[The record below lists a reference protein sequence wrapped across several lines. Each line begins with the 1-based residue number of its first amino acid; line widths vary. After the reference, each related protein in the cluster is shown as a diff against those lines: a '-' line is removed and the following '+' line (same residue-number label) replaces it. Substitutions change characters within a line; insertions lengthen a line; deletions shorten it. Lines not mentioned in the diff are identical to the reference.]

1 MAKVKKQESSVG
13 FRILLRIAGILF
25 IVFCVYSIISVQSN
39 IAESE
44 HELAQIEEDIEIMK
58 MENEELQD
66 IIDSDDIG
74 RYMERL
80 AVENS
85 STSYAYPDERR
96 YYDTSRD

>member
-1 MAKVKKQESSVG
+1 MAKLKNKDG
-13 FRILLRIAGILF
+13 NFIFGILMKIAGIIF
-25 IVFCVYSIISVQSN
+25 VIFCVYSIVSAQST
-39 IAESE
+39 IAEKE
-44 HELAQIEEDIEIMK
+44 LELAQIEEAIESMK
-58 MENEELQD
+58 MQNEELQD

-74 RYMERL
+74 RYMEKL

>member
-1 MAKVKKQESSVG
+1 MAR
-13 FRILLRIAGILF
+13 FRKWEGGIAFGMLMRIAGVMF
-25 IVFCVYSIISVQSN
+25 VVFCVYSIVSTQSA
-39 IAESE
+39 IAEKE
-44 HELAQIEEDIEIMK
+44 LELAKIEEDIAIMK

-74 RYMERL
+74 RYMEQL

-85 STSYAYPDERR
+85 ITSYAYPDERR

>member
-1 MAKVKKQESSVG
+1 MAKLKKQGDNVV
-13 FRILLRIAGILF
+13 FHILMRIAGVLF
-25 IVFCVYSIISVQSN
+25 IVFCVYSIITAQNN
-39 IAESE
+39 IAERE
-44 HELAQIEEDIEIMK
+44 LELAQIEEDIEIMK

>member
-1 MAKVKKQESSVG
+1 MAKLKNKENNFVFG
-13 FRILLRIAGILF
+13 ILMRIAGILF
-25 IVFCVYSIISVQSN
+25 VIFCVYSIVSAQSTV
-39 IAESE
+39 AEKE
-44 HELAQIEEDIEIMK
+44 QELAQIEEDIEIMK
-58 MENEELQD
+58 MENEELQE